1 MSRIVSL
8 DILTDCFRSLP
19 GVGSKMAARLAM
31 HVLKMPQEKVDAFA
45 QAMLNA
51 KSKVHHCPVCKNL
64 TDEDVCTVCSDEKRD
79 RSVICVVENPTDV
92 IAIEKSKEYHGLYH
106 VLHGTISP
114 MEGIGPDDIY
124 IKELV
129 SRLEDGGV
137 KEVILAT
144 NPDVEGDTT
153 AIYIS
158 RLIKPLGV
166 KTSRLAFGIPV
177 GGDLEYT
184 DELTLSMAIENRR
197 DL

>member
-8 DILTDCFRSLP
+8 DILTDCFRALP

-31 HVLKMPQEKVDAFA
+31 HVLKMPQEKVEDFA
-45 QAMLNA
+45 RALLNA
-51 KSKVHHCPVCKNL
+51 KKNVHNCPVCKNL
-64 TDEDVCTVCSDEKRD
+64 TDEEVCTVCSDEKRD

-92 IAIEKSKEYHGLYH
+92 MAIEKSKEYHGLYH

-114 MEGIGPDDIY
+114 MEGIGPDEIY
-124 IKELV
+124 IKELI
-129 SRLEDGGV
+129 SRLEDGSV

>member
-1 MSRIVSL
+1 
-8 DILTDCFRSLP
+8 
-19 GVGSKMAARLAM
+19 MAARLAM
-31 HVLKMPQEKVDAFA
+31 HVLKMPQEKVENFA
-45 QAMLNA
+45 NALLNA
-51 KSKVHHCPVCKNL
+51 KQKVHNCPVCKNL
-64 TDEDVCTVCSDEKRD
+64 TDEDLCTVCSDEKRD
-79 RSVICVVENPTDV
+79 RSVICVVENPSDV
-92 IAIEKSKEYHGLYH
+92 IAIEKSKEFHGLYH

-124 IKELV
+124 IKELIA
-129 SRLEDGGV
+129 RLEDGAV

-166 KTSRLAFGIPV
+166 KTTRLAFGIPV

-184 DELTLSMAIENRR
+184 DELTLSTAIENRR

>member
-64 TDEDVCTVCSDEKRD
+64 TDEEVCTVCSDEKRD

>member
-31 HVLKMPQEKVDAFA
+31 HVLKMPQDKVENFA
-45 QAMLNA
+45 QALLNA
-51 KSKVHHCPVCKNL
+51 RQKVHNCPVCKNL
-64 TDEDVCTVCSDEKRD
+64 TDEDVCDVCSDEKRD
-79 RSVICVVENPTDV
+79 RSVVCVVETPADV
-92 IAIEKSKEYHGLYH
+92 MAIEKSKEFNGLYH

-114 MEGIGPDDIY
+114 MEGIGPDDIF
-124 IKELV
+124 IKELIA
-129 SRLEDGGV
+129 RLENGEI

-158 RLIKPLGV
+158 RLVKPLGV
-166 KTSRLAFGIPV
+166 KASRLAFGIPV

>member
-64 TDEDVCTVCSDEKRD
+64 TDEEVCTVCSDEKRD

-129 SRLEDGGV
+129 SRLEDGGE
-137 KEVILAT
+137 KEVILST

>member
-64 TDEDVCTVCSDEKRD
+64 TDEEVCTVCSDEKRD

-124 IKELV
+124 IKELI

>member
-31 HVLKMPQEKVDAFA
+31 HVLKMPQEKVENFA
-45 QAMLNA
+45 NALLNA
-51 KSKVHHCPVCKNL
+51 KQKVHNCPVCKNL

-92 IAIEKSKEYHGLYH
+92 IAIEKSKEFHGLYH

-124 IKELV
+124 IKELIA
-129 SRLEDGGV
+129 RLEDGNV

-166 KTSRLAFGIPV
+166 KTTRLAFGIPV

-184 DELTLSMAIENRR
+184 DELTLSTAIENRR

>member
-8 DILTDCFRSLP
+8 DILTDCFRALP

-31 HVLKMPQEKVDAFA
+31 HVLKMPQEKVEHFA
-45 QAMLNA
+45 NALLNA
-51 KSKVHHCPVCKNL
+51 KQKVHNCPVCKNL
-64 TDEDVCTVCSDEKRD
+64 TDEDLCTVCSDEKRD

-92 IAIEKSKEYHGLYH
+92 IAIEKSEEFHGLYH

-124 IKELV
+124 IKELIA
-129 SRLEDGGV
+129 RLEDGAV

-166 KTSRLAFGIPV
+166 KTTRLAFGIPV

-184 DELTLSMAIENRR
+184 DELTLSTAIENRR

>member
-64 TDEDVCTVCSDEKRD
+64 TDEEVCTVCSDEKRD

-92 IAIEKSKEYHGLYH
+92 IAIEKSKEYNGLYH

-124 IKELV
+124 IKELI

>member
-31 HVLKMPQEKVDAFA
+31 HVLKMPQEKVENFA
-45 QAMLNA
+45 NALLNA
-51 KSKVHHCPVCKNL
+51 KQKVHNCPVCKNL

-92 IAIEKSKEYHGLYH
+92 IAIEKSKEFHGLYH

-124 IKELV
+124 IKELIA
-129 SRLEDGGV
+129 RLEDGNV

-166 KTSRLAFGIPV
+166 KTTRLAFGIPV

>member
-8 DILTDCFRSLP
+8 DILTDCFRALP

-31 HVLKMPQEKVDAFA
+31 HVLKMPQEKVEHFA
-45 QAMLNA
+45 NALLNA
-51 KSKVHHCPVCKNL
+51 KQKVHNCPVCKNL
-64 TDEDVCTVCSDEKRD
+64 TDEDLCTVCSDEKRD
-79 RSVICVVENPTDV
+79 RSVICVVENPSDV
-92 IAIEKSKEYHGLYH
+92 IAIEKSKEFHGLYH

-124 IKELV
+124 IKELIA
-129 SRLEDGGV
+129 RLEDGAV

-166 KTSRLAFGIPV
+166 KTTRLAFGIPV

-184 DELTLSMAIENRR
+184 DELTLSTAIENRR

>member
-64 TDEDVCTVCSDEKRD
+64 TDEEVCTVCSDEKRD

-177 GGDLEYT
+177 GGDPEYT

>member
-8 DILTDCFRSLP
+8 DILADCFRALP

-31 HVLKMPQEKVDAFA
+31 HVLKMPQEKVEHFA
-45 QAMLNA
+45 NALLNA
-51 KSKVHHCPVCKNL
+51 KQKVHNCPVCKNL
-64 TDEDVCTVCSDEKRD
+64 TDEDLCTVCSDEKRD

-92 IAIEKSKEYHGLYH
+92 IAIEKSKEFHGLYH

-124 IKELV
+124 IKELIA
-129 SRLEDGGV
+129 RLEDGAV

-166 KTSRLAFGIPV
+166 KTTRLAFGIPV

-184 DELTLSMAIENRR
+184 DELTLSTAIENRR

>member
-8 DILTDCFRSLP
+8 DILTDCFRALP

-31 HVLKMPQEKVDAFA
+31 HVLKMPQEKVEHFA
-45 QAMLNA
+45 NALLNA
-51 KSKVHHCPVCKNL
+51 KQKVHNCPVCKNL
-64 TDEDVCTVCSDEKRD
+64 TDEDLCTVCSDEKRD

-92 IAIEKSKEYHGLYH
+92 IAIEKSKEFHGLYH

-124 IKELV
+124 IKELIA
-129 SRLEDGGV
+129 RLEDGAV

-166 KTSRLAFGIPV
+166 KTTRLAFGIPV

-184 DELTLSMAIENRR
+184 DELTLSTAIENRR

>member
-45 QAMLNA
+45 QAMLNT

-64 TDEDVCTVCSDEKRD
+64 TDEEVCTVCSDEKRD

-92 IAIEKSKEYHGLYH
+92 IAIEKSKEYNGLYH

-124 IKELV
+124 IKELI

-184 DELTLSMAIENRR
+184 DEITLGRALEGRHEI
-197 DL
+197 